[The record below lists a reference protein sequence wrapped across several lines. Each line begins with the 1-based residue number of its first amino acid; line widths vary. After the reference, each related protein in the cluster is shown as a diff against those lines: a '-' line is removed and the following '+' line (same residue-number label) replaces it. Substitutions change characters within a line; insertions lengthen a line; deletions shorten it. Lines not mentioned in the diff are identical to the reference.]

1 MHNVPKSIKGNIEL
15 DFFEANRLLFILKK
29 GGMENTSSYRLIH
42 KKVRALL
49 DFNAHNVKLKI
60 DSAANY
66 WCNKK
71 LPGNMRRAEMGPYFP
86 LPPILVFDMKKYL
99 VDGDV
104 VDIANQNNWNYD
116 AVRRCLELPTIYTSR
131 TGVKTVRRP
140 PGKYPLRV
148 INQLMIRA
156 ENNRRIN
163 PDYRRQA
170 LRLRKYIES
179 NLKPFYYEFEFIQPY
194 VKGTVR
200 QLAKR
205 NQESV
210 RTKHNAG
217 LVGGDST
224 LPSELGIVR
233 PILESESADIRHEPS
248 PNDIEI
254 ILNTQP
260 KPFKSNLPN
269 LNK

>member
-29 GGMENTSSYRLIH
+29 GGMENTSSYRLVH

-66 WCNKK
+66 WCNKR

-99 VDGDV
+99 VAGDV
-104 VDIANQNNWNYD
+104 VEIANENNWNYD

-156 ENNRRIN
+156 ENNRRSN
-163 PDYRRQA
+163 RKQRMKS
-170 LRLRKYIES
+170 LRLRKYIET

-210 RTKHNAG
+210 REKHNAG
-217 LVGGDST
+217 LVGGDPT
-224 LPSELGIVR
+224 LPSELGVVR
-233 PILESESADIRHEPS
+233 TIPASESLDSRHEPS